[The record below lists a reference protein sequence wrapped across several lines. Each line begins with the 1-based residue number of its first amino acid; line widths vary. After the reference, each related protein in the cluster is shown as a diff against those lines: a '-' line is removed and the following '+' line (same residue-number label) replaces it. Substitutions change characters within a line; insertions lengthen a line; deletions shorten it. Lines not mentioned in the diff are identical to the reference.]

1 VSGTALDPPADQP
14 GPIGPF
20 PGRDRAILE
29 LLLELSRAFHALLPV
44 EDLLPR
50 ITGELKRLMDAEACS
65 VILYDAERG
74 ELYFPVSSDDRLGS
88 PDRLRE
94 VRFPAAQGISGWV
107 LREGRSVLVP
117 DVSKDPRFYQAVD
130 REVGTESRSLICA
143 PLRTRAGI
151 IGVMQVINRR
161 TGPFTQDD
169 LGLLDAVA
177 GSVAV
182 ALENARH
189 YEALRLEKE
198 AVERDNAALRRA
210 VGRHF
215 RGIVGASRSL
225 LAVLEQAEQAAP
237 TRATVTILGET
248 GTGKEL
254 VARAV
259 HDASDRASGA
269 FVVVN
274 CAAIPAALLES
285 ELFGHDKG
293 AFTGAAA
300 ARKGKFELAH
310 GGTLFMDEVGDLDLA
325 LQAKVLRVLERG
337 EIQPLGSERSRHA
350 DVRIITATNRELRA
364 MVAAGRF
371 REDLYWRL
379 NVITLTLPP
388 LRERKDDLG
397 LLIDHFLERFAVE
410 LGRDRRSLTREAE
423 AALAAYAFPGNIR
436 ELENILRRAVILARG
451 PRIGLED
458 LPATVVPA
466 GREPVEAPASNAEL
480 KAAKA
485 RAAAAAAGEVERRF
499 LRELLTATGG
509 NVTEAARRAGMN
521 RSWFH
526 QMLARHRLTGLDPTR
541 TGDPGDPTLPH

>member
-1 VSGTALDPPADQP
+1 MGAPSGEPADP
-14 GPIGPF
+14 
-20 PGRDRAILE
+20 RSERERATLG
-29 LLLELSRAFHALLPV
+29 LFLELSHSFHALLPV
-44 EDLLPR
+44 EELLPR
-50 ITGELKRLMDAEACS
+50 ITGKLRALMEAEACS

-74 ELYFPVSSDDRLGS
+74 EFYFPVSSDDRLGS

-94 VRFPAAQGISGWV
+94 VRFPATQGISGWV

-117 DVSKDPRFYQAVD
+117 DVSEDPRFYHAVD

-151 IGVMQVINRR
+151 IGVMQVINRKH
-161 TGPFTQDD
+161 GPFTEED

-182 ALENARH
+182 ALENARL

-198 AVERDNAALRRA
+198 AIERDNVALRRA

-215 RGIVGASRSL
+215 RGIVGSSPAL
-225 LAVLEQAEQAAP
+225 LAILEQAEQAAP

-254 VARAV
+254 VARAI
-259 HDASDRASGA
+259 HDASDRASGP

-274 CAAIPAALLES
+274 CAAIPASLLES
-285 ELFGHDKG
+285 ELFGHERG

-310 GGTLFMDEVGDLDLA
+310 GGTLFMDEIGDLELA
-325 LQAKVLRVLERG
+325 LQAKALRVLERG
-337 EIQPLGSERSRHA
+337 EIQPLGSERSRHV
-350 DVRIITATNRELRA
+350 DVRIVTATNRDLQA

-379 NVITLTLPP
+379 DVITLTLPP
-388 LRERKDDLG
+388 LRERKEDLG
-397 LLIDHFLERFAVE
+397 LLIDHFLGRFADE
-410 LGRDRRSLTREAE
+410 LGKERRGLTPD
-423 AALAAYAFPGNIR
+423 AASALLAYGYPGNIR

-458 LPATVVPA
+458 LPPAVVPKD
-466 GREPVEAPASNAEL
+466 RESARAPATNTEL

-485 RAAAAAAGEVERRF
+485 HAAALAARDVERRF
-499 LRELLTATGG
+499 LRGLLAAAGG
-509 NVTEAARRAGMN
+509 NVAQAARRAGMN
-521 RSWFH
+521 RSWLH
-526 QMLARHRLTGLDPTR
+526 QLLTRHGLAKADTR
-541 TGDPGDPTLPH
+541 RSGSSMSTPAD